1 MPTRTPAPPPT
12 PDGCARPLLNA
23 GFEADANWT
32 FGGVQPPRY
41 TDAMGHAG
49 HRSLVLGI
57 LPDERNR
64 LAYSSMW
71 QPVLVPPDARTMTVA
86 AWTFEEAQ
94 AGGGPD
100 RQLMLLYDI
109 DPALNGRGQRG
120 PVATV
125 FNVRSDAKQWQRRT
139 LSMDVTLRRNQ
150 RLWLYGTVVNDGT
163 GGRAWMFLDDV
174 EIAFCP

>member
-1 MPTRTPAPPPT
+1 
-12 PDGCARPLLNA
+12 
-23 GFEADANWT
+23 
-32 FGGVQPPRY
+32 
-41 TDAMGHAG
+41 MGHG
-49 HRSLVLGI
+49 GQRSLVLGI
-57 LPDERNR
+57 LPDERNQ
-64 LAYSSMW
+64 LAYSSAW
-71 QPVLVPPDARTMTVA
+71 QPVLVPSDARTMTVG

-139 LSMDVTLRRNQ
+139 LSADVTLRRNQ
-150 RLWLYGTVVNDGT
+150 RLWLYSTVVNDGT